1 MAEEKDYVIISLKH
15 SDFGHCPTTL
25 VLWSSDYSGYTTDL
39 EKAGRYSR
47 KELED
52 KFGGIKHY
60 RFIDEPVDG
69 FLEREMKD
77 SVFVK
82 VEDLNKMGF
91 QVKTVV
97 QFQGGLD
104 YVYRSR
110 DYRICRGILFGLRQ

>member
-1 MAEEKDYVIISLKH
+1 MDEKEYVIISLKH
-15 SDFGHCPTTL
+15 TDFSNCPTTL

-60 RFIDEPVDG
+60 RFIDKSVTR
-69 FLEREMKD
+69 FLDSEIKD

-91 QVKTVV
+91 HVKTVV
-97 QFQGGLD
+97 QF
-104 YVYRSR
+104 
-110 DYRICRGILFGLRQ
+110 